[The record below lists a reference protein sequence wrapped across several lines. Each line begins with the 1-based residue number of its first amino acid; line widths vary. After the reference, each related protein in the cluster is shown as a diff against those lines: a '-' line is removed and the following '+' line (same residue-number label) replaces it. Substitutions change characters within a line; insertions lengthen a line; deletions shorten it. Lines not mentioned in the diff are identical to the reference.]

1 MQIIL
6 QMSNTPTYSRF
17 ETLLQVR
24 PDDIDMNQHVHNS
37 RYLDYVLA
45 ARYDQM
51 EQHYKFPMESF
62 VENKFT
68 WVVSKASIEYKR
80 ALKLGDKFI
89 VNTGILEI
97 LPKGCI
103 VSFHIRNAKTD
114 KLCCDGE
121 FHYTMINTE
130 NGRSENIPEWIIEK
144 YSI

>member
-1 MQIIL
+1 
-6 QMSNTPTYSRF
+6 MSNTPTYSRF

-51 EQHYKFPMESF
+51 DNHYKFPMESF
-62 VENKFT
+62 VENKFS

-80 ALKLGDKFI
+80 A
-89 VNTGILEI
+89 
-97 LPKGCI
+97 PKGCI
-103 VSFHIRNAKTD
+103 VSFQIRNAKTD

-130 NGRSENIPEWIIEK
+130 NGRSESIPEWIIER